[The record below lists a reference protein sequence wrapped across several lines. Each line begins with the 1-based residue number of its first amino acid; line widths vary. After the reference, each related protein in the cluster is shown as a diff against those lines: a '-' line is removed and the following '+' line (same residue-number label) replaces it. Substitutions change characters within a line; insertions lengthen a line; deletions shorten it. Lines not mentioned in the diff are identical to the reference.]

1 MTTLSRRN
9 LLSARWRKPASAQR
23 PPWTIPEPAFIAG
36 CTRCHSCIEQCETG
50 VLIAGDGGFPAIDFH
65 RAECTF
71 CHRCADAC
79 ELPLFELERTQ
90 PWKIQAEIQTNC
102 LTQKGIECRSCQD
115 ACEPYAIRFAPH
127 LSGIAKPT
135 VDLDKCTGCGEC
147 VRGCPVDAI
156 RITPAARP
164 EMRDAVARNEV

>member
-23 PPWTIPEPAFIAG
+23 PPWTIAEPAFIAG

-71 CHRCADAC
+71 CRRCAEAC
-79 ELPLFELERTQ
+79 ELPLFELHREQ
-90 PWKIQAEIQTNC
+90 PWTIRAEIQGNC
-102 LTQKGIECRSCQD
+102 LTQK
-115 ACEPYAIRFAPH
+115 PYAIRFAPH
-127 LSGIAKPT
+127 LSGIAKPII
-135 VDLDKCTGCGEC
+135 DLDTCTGCGEC

-156 RITPAARP
+156 RVMPAASSVQDDTA
-164 EMRDAVARNEV
+164 ERNEV